1 MTNAAALD
9 ADVVIAGGGLVGL
22 SLACA
27 LGRSR
32 LRVLLVDPAP
42 ADVGATDHRSV
53 ALSPS
58 SRRILSA
65 LDIWPE
71 VVGRAAPIRTIQV
84 SEAGG
89 FGQLRL
95 QAEDEGLDALGHV
108 LMNRDLEAALRRR
121 LADRESVRLISDG
134 RVEAPQLADD
144 HVRLTLT
151 GGHGVVRTRLLLAA
165 DGAQSPLRSALDLET
180 RDTDYGQTALV
191 ATVSAAQPH
200 QGQAFERF
208 TPDGPLA
215 LLPLPDGR
223 LSLVWTVAGDQ
234 AGQLAGSDD
243 ATFLRRLQEAFGYR
257 LGRLTA
263 VSGRAAWPLRL
274 RRASQRRRGRAVL
287 VGNAACNLHPVAGQ
301 GLNLALRDVAALAE
315 TLHQVGLAGQDPGNA
330 AVLDQWLRR
339 QQPDQDRVVR
349 FTHGLVGIFCNRLP
363 GLRAG
368 RNLGLVGMALLPP
381 LRRRLTRQAM
391 GSTEVDGRLV
401 RGLPLG
407 KL

>member
-1 MTNAAALD
+1 MTTDAALD
-9 ADVVIAGGGLVGL
+9 ADVVVAGGGLVGL

-27 LGRSR
+27 LGQSR

-42 ADVGATDHRSV
+42 ADAGATDHRSV

-71 VVGRAAPIRTIQV
+71 VVGGAAPISTIQV

-95 QAEDEGLDALGHV
+95 KAEDEGLDALGHV

-121 LADRESVRLISDG
+121 LARCESVRLVG
-134 RVEAPQLADD
+134 GARVEAPRLTDD
-144 HVRLTLT
+144 HVSLTLA
-151 GGHGVVRTRLLLAA
+151 GDHGVVRARLLLAA
-165 DGAQSPLRSALDLET
+165 DGAQSPLRTALDLET

-223 LSLVWTVAGDQ
+223 LSMVWTVASEQ
-234 AGQLAGSDD
+234 AVQLAGADD
-243 ATFLRRLQEAFGYR
+243 PGFLQHLQKAFGYR
-257 LGRLTA
+257 LGKFTT
-263 VSGRAAWPLRL
+263 VSGRASWPLRL
-274 RRASQRRRGRAVL
+274 RRAPQRRRGRAVL

-315 TLHQVGLAGQDPGNA
+315 TLHQVGLAGQDPGDA
-330 AVLDQWLRR
+330 ATLDQWLRR
-339 QQPDQDRVVR
+339 QQADQDRVVR

-368 RNLGLVGMALLPP
+368 RNLGLVGMALLPM

-391 GSTEVDGRLV
+391 GSTETEGRLV
-401 RGLPLG
+401 RGLPLENR
-407 KL
+407 